1 MLDSILVPLDGTPHA
16 ECVLPHAVA
25 IAKAFDA
32 QITLVHILEQPSPS
46 LRLPKADPLDWYL
59 KKSTANLYLNTV
71 KARLEEVHLSVQ
83 TMLLEGDAVEKIV
96 ELAHSNSTQA
106 DLLILSG
113 YGESGINGGGVSSIV
128 QQILQRALTS
138 TLIIRT
144 SQPIADLNID
154 LRYQRLLVP
163 LDGSQRAGSA
173 LTLAAALA
181 ETYQSELLLVHVV
194 SKPEMARNMP
204 LSQEDAELVNQFI
217 KRNQDEGS
225 KYLEQ
230 LQAHL
235 PANTQTR
242 LLVSDNIAAEI
253 QNVSEQE
260 QIDLLVLSAH
270 GYSGE
275 VKMVLW
281 EYHQSVYH
289 QWHDAFVDRPGFT
302 PGKLSHRTCRN
313 RNQTAYPPNE
323 CRLAQ

>member
-25 IAKAFDA
+25 VAKAFDA

-46 LRLPKADPLDWYL
+46 LQLPKADPLDWYL
-59 KKSTANLYLNTV
+59 KKSAANLYLDTV
-71 KARLEEVHLSVQ
+71 KAPLEEVHLSVR

-96 ELAHSNSTQA
+96 ELARSTQA

-128 QQILQRALTS
+128 QQILQQARTS

-144 SQPIADLNID
+144 SQPIADLNND

-173 LTLAAALA
+173 LTLAAAFVEA
-181 ETYQSELLLVHVV
+181 YQSELLIVHVV

-204 LSQEDAELVNQFI
+204 LNQEDAELVNRFME
-217 KRNQDEGS
+217 RNQDEGS

-230 LQAHL
+230 TQAHL

-242 LLVSDNIAAEI
+242 LLVSDNVAAAI
-253 QNVSEQE
+253 QSLSEQE

-275 VKMVLW
+275 ARWPYGSITNRFITNGTTSLLIVQDL
-281 EYHQSVYH
+281 HQGRSGIAREGTETR
-289 QWHDAFVDRPGFT
+289 QPIR
-302 PGKLSHRTCRN
+302 
-313 RNQTAYPPNE
+313 QTNVV
-323 CRLAQ
+323 